1 MSMYENNYQLLMDAI
16 AFKNKKPLTSFS
28 GPAVGAILSGL
39 TIAELVSDPVKGT
52 KKTMDFIREIDEEC
66 GGLNCLNSVPNGMNM
81 VVAISLLW
89 CSRVLI
95 PGIDIG
101 ENTVW
106 QVAEKRLVGPDQYDN
121 ILEIGFNNF
130 INQKILPKIIDLDY
144 MNKYLKI
151 FAENHLTLYDE
162 FKDMGYPMTADA
174 RCPSASV
181 PFESLSGLR
190 SMPELLYDCYTQ
202 LDKVKEVSD
211 AIFEE
216 KYTESETG
224 LEKVKDNK
232 DIIANWIGGW
242 RTASAM
248 VSPKIWDTLVWPY
261 MKKSAEQMIRFGK
274 IAVMHLDQNWNRDI
288 ERFGELEEGKYILN
302 TDGMTDLRAARKKLP
317 KTCFMGDVPATLL
330 TAGTP
335 DQVYDYVIRLID
347 DIGPAGIIIT
357 AGCDIPESATREN
370 IVAMFRA
377 ANEWS

>member
-1 MSMYENNYQLLMDAI
+1 MSRYENNYQLLKDAV
-16 AFKNKKPLTSFS
+16 AFENKNPLTSFS
-28 GPAVGAILSGL
+28 GPAVGAILSGM

-81 VVAISLLW
+81 TVAISLLW

-106 QVAEKRLVGPDQYDN
+106 QVKEKRIVGPDQYDE
-121 ILEIGFNNF
+121 ILKMGFSNF
-130 INQKILPKIIDLDY
+130 VNQKILPKIIDLDY
-144 MNKYLKI
+144 MGKYFKI
-151 FAENHLTLYDE
+151 FAENHLMLYNE
-162 FKDMGYPMTADA
+162 YKEMGYPMTADA
-174 RCPSASV
+174 RCPATSI

-202 LDKVKEVSD
+202 LDKVKEVCD

-216 KYTESETG
+216 KYAESETG

-261 MKKSAEQMIRFGK
+261 MKKSAEQMTRFGK

-317 KTCFMGDVPATLL
+317 RTCFMGDVPATLL
-330 TAGTP
+330 TAGKP
-335 DQVYDYVIRLID
+335 EQVADYVTRLID
-347 DIGPAGIIIT
+347 DIGPKGLIIT

-370 IVAMFRA
+370 IVAMFKA

>member
-1 MSMYENNYQLLMDAI
+1 MSKYDDNYQLLMDAV
-16 AFKNKKPLTSFS
+16 AFENEKPLTSFS
-28 GPAVGAILSGL
+28 GPAVGAILSGM

-81 VVAISLLW
+81 TVAISLLW

-106 QVAEKRLVGPDQYDN
+106 QVQEKRLIGPDQYDE
-121 ILEIGFNNF
+121 ILKMGFGNF
-130 INQKILPKIIDLDY
+130 INQKIVPRIIDPDY
-144 MNKYLKI
+144 MNKYFKI
-151 FAENHLTLYDE
+151 FAENHLMLYNE
-162 FKDMGYPMTADA
+162 YKEMGYPMTADA
-174 RCPSASV
+174 RCPATSI

-202 LDKVKEVSD
+202 LDKVKEVCD

-216 KYTESETG
+216 KYAESETG

-261 MKKSAEQMIRFGK
+261 MKRSAEQMIRFGK

-335 DQVYDYVIRLID
+335 EQVYDYVTRLID
-347 DIGPAGIIIT
+347 DIGPEGLIVT

-370 IVAMFRA
+370 IVAMFKA